1 MGDGGNAGT
10 GRKMGGRK
18 KEGSGGFH
26 AVDVRDAA
34 VERGESYSMLSGFDG
49 GWNDFDGVLREVGAK
64 MGGE

>member
-1 MGDGGNAGT
+1 MGAEK
-10 GRKMGGRK
+10 R
-18 KEGSGGFH
+18 EGSGGFH

-64 MGGE
+64 IGGE

>member
-1 MGDGGNAGT
+1 MRGLAEKWGAEK
-10 GRKMGGRK
+10 R
-18 KEGSGGFH
+18 EGSGGFH